1 MHRRWPGRGGGPA
14 LADPGGDSPSEESW
28 KGFLRSAVAPTR
40 LRQAFG
46 LARRIHLPSAFPPP
60 CLPTGPKDF
69 KKLSQTAQKWSLGGS
84 GGHFVTKM
92 APSLLKIAQ
101 NWSLGASKLDPGDLL
116 GPHGAP
122 FGTMWDPLGLPMDPL
137 WVPRCKKTKKSGS
150 VTAQCG

>member
-1 MHRRWPGRGGGPA
+1 MTSEKWYMGPSLSTCLPPSRHR
-14 LADPGGDSPSEESW
+14 
-28 KGFLRSAVAPTR
+28 
-40 LRQAFG
+40 
-46 LARRIHLPSAFPPP
+46 AFPQDQK
-60 CLPTGPKDF
+60 TSKSSPKLFRNGVWDA
-69 KKLSQTAQKWSLGGS
+69 L

-150 VTAQCG
+150 FTAQCG